1 MGWSMVKAH
10 LSQLLQ
16 ELIRCSTTWLLQ
28 KQDAANGRLVFW
40 VFKMVQNGSS
50 VEFKKMGKICL
61 EFLGKFLEIQLD
73 VPFNHPFA
81 LMANFIASALLPCS
95 RSKVAQLQNDELIG
109 ITSTACG
116 TWRKGCLQTWRFKH
130 SARPSWSHQI
140 TDKRHVGLLKPAL
153 AKTNNATWY
162 FFYNRKQMFILFPE
176 SL

>member
-1 MGWSMVKAH
+1 
-10 LSQLLQ
+10 
-16 ELIRCSTTWLLQ
+16 
-28 KQDAANGRLVFW
+28 
-40 VFKMVQNGSS
+40 
-50 VEFKKMGKICL
+50 MGKSCL

-95 RSKVAQLQNDELIG
+95 RSKVAQLQNDELMG

-153 AKTNNATWY
+153 AKTKNTTWY
-162 FFYNRKQMFILFPE
+162 LLYITENKCSFFLSSPYRVRYIHVCTCWSPLSCFGWQQV
-176 SL
+176 